1 MPQDSVAELVRGAAD
16 GEQRAWDALVDRF
29 AGLVW
34 SVTRQHRLSD
44 ADAAD
49 VCQATWLRLVENLA
63 SVREP
68 EAIGGWLATT
78 ARRECLRI
86 IRQSGRQVVTDIGA
100 EVDLAEDTERTDP
113 DRFIL
118 ADERHAAM
126 RAAFAQLGEACRT
139 LLKLLIEDPP
149 LSYAEI
155 STTLD
160 MAVGSIGPTRARC
173 LDRLRKSPALSGI
186 TADPA
191 CS

>member
-1 MPQDSVAELVRGAAD
+1 MADDTVAGLVHGAAD
-16 GEQRAWDALVDRF
+16 GDQRAWDSLVDRF
-29 AGLVW
+29 SGLVW

-63 SVREP
+63 ALREP
-68 EAIGGWLATT
+68 EAVGGWLATT

-86 IRQSGRQVVTDIGA
+86 IRHSGRQVVTDIEG
-100 EVDLAEDTERTDP
+100 EIELAADSQQTDP
-113 DRFIL
+113 DRFLL
-118 ADERHAAM
+118 ADERHVAM

-139 LLKLLIEDPP
+139 LLKLLIADPP
-149 LSYAEI
+149 LSYSEI
-155 STTLD
+155 SGVLD
-160 MAVGSIGPTRARC
+160 MPIGSIGPTRARC
-173 LDRLRKSPALSGI
+173 LDRLRKSPALAGI